1 MMSLNLV
8 KYKYGWNYCIHSSCG
23 VFVFLAYNADKNK
36 QISKAEGNYKDAEM
50 YKKQEQEFGKIAV
63 KVVVG
68 FFILLEVVL
77 VVSFISLFF

>member
-1 MMSLNLV
+1 
-8 KYKYGWNYCIHSSCG
+8 
-23 VFVFLAYNADKNK
+23 
-36 QISKAEGNYKDAEM
+36 M